1 MRITSVETFYLRLP
15 VIEERCDGTQDT
27 LVVRI
32 GTDVG
37 LTGVGEVDSSPLVAQ
52 ACIEAPVSHTI
63 AREKIFD
70 PLRRACGGM
79 STWRGYV
86 LSCPYC
92 ASHWLAFVLVPLT
105 GTYLI
110 RVVPQ
115 WGFASSALDWFL
127 SSILVTV
134 VAAFLRVGF
143 YFVDEGQRLTREKKK
158 ATQAEVDDQDRPAL
172 Q

>member
-1 MRITSVETFYLRLP
+1 VSDLH
-15 VIEERCDGTQDT
+15 
-27 LVVRI
+27 
-32 GTDVG
+32 
-37 LTGVGEVDSSPLVAQ
+37 PLVRLLLVSA
-52 ACIEAPVSHTI
+52 VVMGLSHTI
-63 AREKIFD
+63 AREKLFD
-70 PLRRACGGM
+70 PLRRASGGM

-92 ASHWLAFVLVPLT
+92 ASHWIAFVVVPLT

-110 RVVPQ
+110 RVVPR
-115 WGFASSALDWFL
+115 WGLLSTVLDWFL

-158 ATQAEVDDQDRPAL
+158 ATQADVDDQDRPAL